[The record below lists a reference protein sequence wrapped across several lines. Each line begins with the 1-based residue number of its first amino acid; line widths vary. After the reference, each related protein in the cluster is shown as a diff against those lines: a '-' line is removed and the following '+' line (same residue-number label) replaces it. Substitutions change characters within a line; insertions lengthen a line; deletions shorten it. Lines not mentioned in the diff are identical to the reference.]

1 VVGAEIVIIVIP
13 ALGLPD
19 PLVEQFLV
27 TFFVGV
33 ITLKYSYPLILKS
46 FGNYFLK

>member
-1 VVGAEIVIIVIP
+1 VVGAEIFIIAIP

-19 PLVEQFLV
+19 PPVEQFLV

-33 ITLKYSYPLILKS
+33 K
-46 FGNYFLK
+46 